1 MYLKIAVVNN
11 SGNVGKSTI
20 CDVLL
25 RRRLANAELI
35 KVETLNSDGTEDA
48 KISAKAFDEVLKLID
63 ISDCAIID
71 VGSSNI
77 EVFISQM
84 SQYKG
89 SHEDI
94 DYFIIPVV
102 PKHKQQV
109 DSVATVSN
117 LLDLGVEPERI
128 KFIYNMANDED
139 QIERQFKYFF
149 EGMKAFSE
157 VEIKNYPVVYE
168 TPVFTFLNK
177 IGKSF
182 SDVLE
187 DERDFKELLS
197 AATTKEERTK
207 ISDQRSVKRLVM
219 GVNDTLD
226 VAFANLAII

>member
-1 MYLKIAVVNN
+1 MFLKIAVVNN

-25 RRRLANAELI
+25 RQRLANAEVV

-48 KISAKAFDEVLKLID
+48 KISAKAFDEVLKMID
-63 ISDCAIID
+63 VADCAIID

-77 EVFISQM
+77 EMFLSQM

-102 PKHKQQV
+102 PAHKQQV

-128 KFIYNMANDED
+128 KFIFNMVSSEE

-149 EGMKAFSE
+149 EGIKSFSE
-157 VEIKNYPVVYE
+157 IEVGNYPVIYD
-168 TPVFTFLNK
+168 TPVFSFLTK
-177 IGKSF
+177 IGKTF
-182 SDVLE
+182 SDVLT
-187 DERDFKELLS
+187 DDRDFRELLKT
-197 AATTKEERTK
+197 ATTKEERAE

-226 VAFANLAII
+226 VAFSNLSIA

>member
-1 MYLKIAVVNN
+1 MFLKIAVVNN

-25 RRRLANAELI
+25 RQRLANAEVV

-48 KISAKAFDEVLKLID
+48 KISAKAFDEILKLVD
-63 ISDCAIID
+63 VADCAIID

-77 EVFISQM
+77 EMFLSQM

-102 PKHKQQV
+102 PAHKQQV

-128 KFIYNMANDED
+128 KFIFNMVSSED
-139 QIERQFKYFF
+139 QIEQQFKHFF
-149 EGMKAFSE
+149 EGMKSFSE
-157 VEIKNYPVVYE
+157 IEIGNYPVVYK
-168 TPVFTFLNK
+168 TPVFSHLTKL
-177 IGKSF
+177 GKTF
-182 SDVLE
+182 SDVLS
-187 DERDFKELLS
+187 DDRDFRELLK
-197 AATTKEERTK
+197 AAPTKEERAK
-207 ISDQRSVKRLVM
+207 ISDQRSLKRLVM

-226 VAFANLAII
+226 VAFSNLSIA